1 VYSLTEEKKTEEQ
14 PQEKKKKARFFRDP
28 FVQIE
33 E

>member
-1 VYSLTEEKKTEEQ
+1 MVLAEEKKIDKQ
-14 PQEKKKKARFFRDP
+14 PEEKKKKARFFRDP